1 MAGYSTAMSHITIL
15 GKYQHWILSSMAGYS
30 TGQWYFPTIPPSPLQ
45 SRGSSLELKLQPLLV
60 NSLLT
65 SGHIFGL
72 MNCLVRIWKQTSMMF
87 MASKN
92 TYGYWQ
98 DVILIVILG
107 LLGESSHEQMSLLA
121 MYMFIVASSMCTIQI
136 SSDARYDLNR
146 FLAFMMDHFACSG
159 ISVTQVF

>member
-1 MAGYSTAMSHITIL
+1 
-15 GKYQHWILSSMAGYS
+15 
-30 TGQWYFPTIPPSPLQ
+30 
-45 SRGSSLELKLQPLLV
+45 
-60 NSLLT
+60 
-65 SGHIFGL
+65 
-72 MNCLVRIWKQTSMMF
+72 MMF

>member
-1 MAGYSTAMSHITIL
+1 
-15 GKYQHWILSSMAGYS
+15 
-30 TGQWYFPTIPPSPLQ
+30 
-45 SRGSSLELKLQPLLV
+45 
-60 NSLLT
+60 
-65 SGHIFGL
+65 
-72 MNCLVRIWKQTSMMF
+72 MMF

-98 DVILIVILG
+98 EVILIVILG

-146 FLAFMMDHFACSG
+146 LLAFMMDHFACSG
-159 ISVTQVF
+159 ISITQVF